1 MVPEVSTLPLYT
13 EARLQPLVRW
23 VSPAMACDQL
33 VSVRRPTRLFTTVLV
48 QRRSFG
54 GLQGSNR
61 LTTVAL
67 RALPAGK
74 HPVCSRSALSSRS
87 ARYRQPHLDRPCRRD
102 EGTKGRRDELDQ
114 PVSTT
119 RRCDPAGTDDQDTPM
134 LRRRFDRFSEM
145 GDRINGRHQGQQPSR
160 CINRPNTRPYSTD
173 RSPTPLANPE
183 SSTQD

>member
-1 MVPEVSTLPLYT
+1 MVPEVITLPLYT

-23 VSPAMACDQL
+23 FRQPWHVINWLVYVAQRGFSPLSLCSGAPLEGYKDL
-33 VSVRRPTRLFTTVLV
+33 TDSRPSRCEPCP
-48 QRRSFG
+48 
-54 GLQGSNR
+54 
-61 LTTVAL
+61 
-67 RALPAGK
+67 PA
-74 HPVCSRSALSSRS
+74 SIRSAPVRHC
-87 ARYRQPHLDRPCRRD
+87 HLDQPDIDNRIWTVPAD
-102 EGTKGRRDELDQ
+102 VTKGRRDELDQ